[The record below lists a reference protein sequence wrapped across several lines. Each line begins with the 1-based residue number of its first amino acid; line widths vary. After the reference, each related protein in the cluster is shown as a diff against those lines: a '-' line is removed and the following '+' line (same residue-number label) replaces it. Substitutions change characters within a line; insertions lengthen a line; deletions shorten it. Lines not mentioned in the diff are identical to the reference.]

1 MLLKKLEMYGF
12 KSFADKTEFDFQSG
26 VTAFVGPNGCG
37 KSNVVDAVRWILGEQ
52 SAKAIRGSQ
61 MLDVIFNG
69 TSNRRSLGYAE
80 ASLTFLND
88 RGVLPVEYTEVCVT
102 RRLYRS
108 GESEY
113 FLNRQPCRL
122 RDIRQLFMDTGVGVD
137 TYSIIEQGKVARF
150 IEMNSRERR
159 EIFEEAAG
167 ISRYKAQRRE
177 AQNRLERTKLN
188 LQKVDVRLEE
198 QRKQLRSIKYQA
210 AKAKRFREYTARLR
224 DLAVALAVKN
234 YKEWDS
240 RRAELELAIQGLN
253 ERLGA
258 VAGDLGNI
266 ESLMIETDA
275 RIGQL
280 EKHHLQRRDDLH
292 QTQAAIEA
300 ANQSIVHN
308 DERIR
313 EFQNETERSTKEIWA
328 LTEKLRQTREELTA
342 AEHNLEAIRETI
354 VRQAATIAAE
364 TEKSDAAGK
373 ECERLAAA
381 IEEWKNRTI
390 QVIERA
396 TTLRNELNHMDS
408 TRRQQLSRRSRLQGQ
423 LGEKAN
429 EIAHLEQEVQQ
440 LAGQRD
446 EISGRLADRG
456 AMLHE
461 KETEVTR
468 LDAESQDLEGRL
480 TTMRHREAQCVSRRD
495 MLQDIEMRAEDVNGG
510 VKRLLRGDDNA
521 LAGLQI
527 CGMVAD
533 LLRADLK
540 YAAAI
545 ESALGDGVQYIV
557 TLTQDSAGAAA
568 ALLRAD
574 RSGRAG
580 MIPVSRARAPEM
592 ECISLYGHPGVL
604 GRASEM
610 VRYRPEFEP
619 VVRHLLGHT
628 WVVENLDTALRLSN
642 NGGAGQRFV
651 TLDGERVEPTGVVVG
666 GEPLPR
672 IGLVS
677 RKSELEEIVAELK
690 TLTNDLAIF
699 ESDRGRIAEH
709 LDFLRGEITTL
720 RKEIE
725 QGNLDKLSNENE
737 ILNRRRRQKVLGDE
751 SGLIN
756 SELAEIDAALAAY
769 DLREKQITQELEGVV
784 QQRDQLQTE
793 MENARRSL
801 AQQQEAVD
809 RLRQELTR
817 LKVEIAEKEARRG
830 GLEQDITTARQNIVD
845 IEAQMA
851 SVRARIDDL
860 RTKTAQ
866 AEQEISRARI
876 ELERLAS
883 QKTAL
888 ENEIAGIRAEQ
899 QQAQAMRAE
908 YAEKAKSLR
917 VEQEALRQQM
927 QKVQL
932 EEQEQRV
939 RMEGLDERLFSE
951 YGVRVTDVIAAQAAA
966 KKAAE
971 EAAKAAEEAARLAA
985 EAALKAAE
993 APQEAAPAAEGQ
1005 TAPADGT
1012 APAAATE
1019 AAPVPATDAAPA
1031 QPVDAQAQPVAAE
1044 AAPVVQAEAAPAPE
1058 AAATEAAA
1066 STGVQAQIAPVI
1078 PLPPM
1083 DLDWDTVAGE
1093 IEQLR
1098 DKIRKMGGVNEES
1111 IDEESTLEIS
1121 ITQTEAQRNDLMKA
1135 IDDLQEVIRKLNRIS
1150 RERFMKT
1157 FEDVRTHFQETFRR
1171 LFGGGR
1177 CDLVLQED
1185 EPDVLE
1191 AGIEVLAC
1199 PPGKEVRSI
1208 TLMSGGEKTMT
1219 TIALL
1224 FAVFRAKPSPF
1235 CILDEIDAALD
1246 EANIDRFTTM
1256 LVEEFTKSSQFII
1269 ITHSKRTVG
1278 IADILYGITMQEKG
1292 VSKKVSVN
1300 IEQAVQMT
1308 N

>member
-1 MLLKKLEMYGF
+1 MLLKKLEMCGF
-12 KSFADKTEFDFQSG
+12 KSFADKTEFDFRSG

-69 TSNRRSLGYAE
+69 TANRRSLGYAE

-137 TYSIIEQGKVARF
+137 TYSIIEQGKVSRF
-150 IEMNSRERR
+150 IEMNSKERR

-210 AKAKRFREYTARLR
+210 AKAKRYREYTARLR
-224 DLAVALAVKN
+224 DLAVALAVRN
-234 YKEWDS
+234 YQEWEA
-240 RRAELELAIQGLN
+240 RRAELEAAARGLN

-258 VAGDLGNI
+258 VAAELGNV
-266 ESLMIETDA
+266 ESLMLETDA

-280 EKHHLQRRDDLH
+280 EKHHLQRRDELH
-292 QTQAAIEA
+292 QTQAAIES
-300 ANQSIVHN
+300 ANQLIAHN

-313 EFQNETERSTKEIWA
+313 EFQGESERSTREIWA
-328 LTEKLRQTREELTA
+328 LTEKLRQTREDLAA

-354 VRQAATIAAE
+354 ARQAQTITVE
-364 TEKSDAAGK
+364 SEKADTAGR

-423 LGEKAN
+423 LAEKTA
-429 EIAHLEQEVQQ
+429 EIERMEQEVQA

-446 EISGRLADRG
+446 EISGRLADRSS
-456 AMLHE
+456 LLRE
-461 KETEVTR
+461 KEGEVTR
-468 LDAESQDLEGRL
+468 LDGEFQDLDARL
-480 TTMRHREAQCVSRRD
+480 TTLRHREAQCVSRRD
-495 MLQDIEMRAEDVNGG
+495 LLQDIEMRAEDVDAG
-510 VKRLLRGDDNA
+510 VKRLLRGDDA
-521 LAGLQI
+521 ATAGLRV

-540 YAAAI
+540 FAAAV
-545 ESALGDGVQYIV
+545 ESALGDSVQHVV

-580 MIPVSRARAPEM
+580 MIPLSLARAPEM
-592 ECISLYGHPGVL
+592 ETISLYGHPGVL
-604 GRASEM
+604 GRASDL

-628 WVVENLDTALRLSN
+628 WIVESLDTALRLSN

-651 TLDGERVEPTGVVVG
+651 TLDGERVEATGVIVG

-672 IGLVS
+672 VGLLS
-677 RKSELEEIVAELK
+677 RKSELDEIVAELK
-690 TLTNDLAIF
+690 TLAGDVAVF
-699 ESDRGRIAEH
+699 ESDRGRITEH
-709 LDFLRGEITTL
+709 LDFLRSEIATL
-720 RKEIE
+720 RREIE

-737 ILNRRRRQKVLGDE
+737 ILNRRRRQKALTDE
-751 SGLIN
+751 SALVH
-756 SELAEIDAALAAY
+756 SELAEIDAALAAF
-769 DLREKQITQELEGVV
+769 DQREKQVTQELEGVL
-784 QQRDQLQTE
+784 QQRDQLHAE
-793 MENARRSL
+793 MEAARRSL
-801 AQQQEAVD
+801 AEQQATVD

-830 GLEQDITTARQNIVD
+830 GLEQDITAGRQAIAD
-845 IEAQMA
+845 IEGQMTA
-851 SVRARIDDL
+851 VRARIDDL
-860 RTKTAQ
+860 RARTTQ
-866 AEQEISRARI
+866 AEQDISRARL
-876 ELERLAS
+876 ELERLAG
-883 QKTAL
+883 QKAGL
-888 ENEIAGIRAEQ
+888 EKEIENIHAEQ
-899 QQAQAMRAE
+899 EKVQALRAE
-908 YAEKAKSLR
+908 YAQKVRSLR
-917 VEQEALRQQM
+917 AEQEGLRQQA

-939 RMEGLDERLFSE
+939 RMEGLDEQLFGQ
-951 YGVRVTDVIAAQAAA
+951 YGVRVTEVIAAQAEAA
-966 KKAAE
+966 RAAAE
-971 EAAKAAEEAARLAA
+971 AARRAEEEAARRASAPA
-985 EAALKAAE
+985 EAIAEGTVVEGIPPSDSAA
-993 APQEAAPAAEGQ
+993 AAPAPAE
-1005 TAPADGT
+1005 
-1012 APAAATE
+1012 AAATE
-1019 AAPVPATDAAPA
+1019 AAPAPAVADDATTQAAPE
-1031 QPVDAQAQPVAAE
+1031 PVAPVE
-1044 AAPVVQAEAAPAPE
+1044 VVAPPPEKPA
-1058 AAATEAAA
+1058 
-1066 STGVQAQIAPVI
+1066 I
-1078 PLPPM
+1078 PLPPA
-1083 DLDWDTVAGE
+1083 DLDWATVPAE

-1111 IDEESTLEIS
+1111 IDEETTLEIS

-1135 IDDLQEVIRKLNRIS
+1135 IDDLQEVIRKLNRVS

-1157 FEDVRTHFQETFRR
+1157 FEDVRAHFQETFRR

-1177 CDLVLQED
+1177 CDLILQED

-1199 PPGKEVRSI
+1199 PPGKELRSI
-1208 TLMSGGEKTMT
+1208 TLLSGGEKTMT

-1256 LVEEFTKSSQFII
+1256 LIEEFTKSSQFII

-1300 IEQAVQMT
+1300 VEQAVQMT

>member
-495 MLQDIEMRAEDVNGG
+495 MLQDIEMRAEDVDGG

-533 LLRADLK
+533 
-540 YAAAI
+540 
-545 ESALGDGVQYIV
+545 
-557 TLTQDSAGAAA
+557 
-568 ALLRAD
+568 LLRAD

-883 QKTAL
+883 QKTA
-888 ENEIAGIRAEQ
+888 
-899 QQAQAMRAE
+899 
-908 YAEKAKSLR
+908 
-917 VEQEALRQQM
+917 
-927 QKVQL
+927 
-932 EEQEQRV
+932 
-939 RMEGLDERLFSE
+939 
-951 YGVRVTDVIAAQAAA
+951 
-966 KKAAE
+966 
-971 EAAKAAEEAARLAA
+971 
-985 EAALKAAE
+985 
-993 APQEAAPAAEGQ
+993 
-1005 TAPADGT
+1005 
-1012 APAAATE
+1012 
-1019 AAPVPATDAAPA
+1019 
-1031 QPVDAQAQPVAAE
+1031 
-1044 AAPVVQAEAAPAPE
+1044 
-1058 AAATEAAA
+1058 
-1066 STGVQAQIAPVI
+1066 
-1078 PLPPM
+1078 
-1083 DLDWDTVAGE
+1083 
-1093 IEQLR
+1093 
-1098 DKIRKMGGVNEES
+1098 
-1111 IDEESTLEIS
+1111 
-1121 ITQTEAQRNDLMKA
+1121 
-1135 IDDLQEVIRKLNRIS
+1135 KL
-1150 RERFMKT
+1150 
-1157 FEDVRTHFQETFRR
+1157 
-1171 LFGGGR
+1171 
-1177 CDLVLQED
+1177 
-1185 EPDVLE
+1185 
-1191 AGIEVLAC
+1191 LAC
-1199 PPGKEVRSI
+1199 GSY
-1208 TLMSGGEKTMT
+1208 
-1219 TIALL
+1219 
-1224 FAVFRAKPSPF
+1224 F
-1235 CILDEIDAALD
+1235 ID
-1246 EANIDRFTTM
+1246 
-1256 LVEEFTKSSQFII
+1256 V
-1269 ITHSKRTVG
+1269 
-1278 IADILYGITMQEKG
+1278 
-1292 VSKKVSVN
+1292 
-1300 IEQAVQMT
+1300 
-1308 N
+1308 

>member
-1 MLLKKLEMYGF
+1 MLLKKLEMCGF

-69 TSNRRSLGYAE
+69 TANRRSLGYAE

-88 RGVLPVEYTEVCVT
+88 RGILPVEYTEVCVT

-137 TYSIIEQGKVARF
+137 TYSIIEQGKVSRF

-234 YKEWDS
+234 YKEWDA
-240 RRAELELAIQGLN
+240 RRLELEIAVKGLN
-253 ERLGA
+253 ERLGG
-258 VAGDLGNI
+258 VASELGNV
-266 ESLMIETDA
+266 ESLMVETDA

-280 EKHHLQRRDDLH
+280 ERHHLQRRDELH

-313 EFQNETERSTKEIWA
+313 EFQNESERSTKDIWA
-328 LTEKLRQTREELTA
+328 LTEKLRQTREDLAA
-342 AEHNLEAIRETI
+342 AERNLEAIRETI
-354 VRQAATIAAE
+354 VRQAQTIAAE
-364 TEKSDAAGK
+364 TEKSDAAGR
-373 ECERLAAA
+373 ECERLATA

-423 LGEKAN
+423 LAEKAN
-429 EIAHLEQEVQQ
+429 EIARMEQDVQQ

-446 EISGRLADRG
+446 EISGRLADRST
-456 AMLHE
+456 MLHE
-461 KETEVTR
+461 KEGEVTR
-468 LDAESQDLEGRL
+468 LDAEAQDLEGRL
-480 TTMRHREAQCVSRRD
+480 TTLRHREAQCVSRRD
-495 MLQDIEMRAEDVNGG
+495 MLQDIEMRAEDVDSG
-510 VKRLLRGDDNA
+510 VKRLLRGEDPS

-540 YAAAI
+540 YAAAV
-545 ESALGDGVQYIV
+545 ESALGDAVQHIV

-592 ECISLYGHPGVL
+592 ETLSLYGHPGVL
-604 GRASEM
+604 GRASEL

-628 WVVENLDTALRLSN
+628 WIVENLETALRLSN
-642 NGGAGQRFV
+642 GEGAGQRFV

-672 IGLVS
+672 VGLVS
-677 RKSELEEIVAELK
+677 RKSELDEIVAELK
-690 TLTNDLAIF
+690 VLTNDLAVF

-709 LDFLRGEITTL
+709 VDFLRSEIATL

-737 ILNRRRRQKVLGDE
+737 ILNLRRRQKSLGDE
-751 SGLIN
+751 SALIN

-769 DLREKQITQELEGVV
+769 DLREKQITQELEGVI
-784 QQRDQLQTE
+784 QQRDQLHVE

-801 AQQQEAVD
+801 TEQQEAVD

-830 GLEQDITTARQNIVD
+830 GLEQEINTARQNIID
-845 IEAQMA
+845 IELQMA
-851 SVRARIDDL
+851 AVRARIDDL
-860 RTKTAQ
+860 RAKTTQ

-876 ELERLAS
+876 ELERLAG
-883 QKTAL
+883 QKTGL

-899 QQAQAMRAE
+899 AQAQAMRAE

-917 VEQEALRQQM
+917 IEQDSLRQQA

-932 EEQEQRV
+932 EEQEHRV
-939 RMEGLDERLFSE
+939 RMEALDERLFSE

-966 KKAAE
+966 AKAAE

-985 EAALKAAE
+985 EAALKAAQMPE
-993 APQEAAPAAEGQ
+993 GVPAEGAPAEGQPVAAEG
-1005 TAPADGT
+1005 
-1012 APAAATE
+1012 
-1019 AAPVPATDAAPA
+1019 
-1031 QPVDAQAQPVAAE
+1031 QPVAAE
-1044 AAPVVQAEAAPAPE
+1044 AAAQPVEAAQAQTVEAPSAAPAEAAPVAQAEAAAAEAAPAAPV
-1058 AAATEAAA
+1058 A
-1066 STGVQAQIAPVI
+1066 VQLQIAPAI
-1078 PLPPM
+1078 PLPPT
-1083 DLDWDTVAGE
+1083 DLDWNTVAGE

-1111 IDEESTLEIS
+1111 IDEESSLEIS
-1121 ITQTEAQRNDLMKA
+1121 ITQTEAQRNDLVKA

-1157 FEDVRTHFQETFRR
+1157 FEDVRAHFQETFRR

-1177 CDLVLQED
+1177 CDLILQED

-1199 PPGKEVRSI
+1199 PPGKELRSI

-1256 LVEEFTKSSQFII
+1256 LIEEFTKNSQFII